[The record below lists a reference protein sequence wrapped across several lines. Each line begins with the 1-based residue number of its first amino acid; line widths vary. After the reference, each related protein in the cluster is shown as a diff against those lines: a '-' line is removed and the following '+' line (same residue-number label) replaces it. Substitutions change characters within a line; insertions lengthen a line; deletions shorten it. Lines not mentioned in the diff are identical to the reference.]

1 MVRLPQWL
9 RKNQEATFVLYHC
22 RVSECGAASPLAGA
36 GLATE
41 PRSTPEVL
49 QKLAKRFPGN
59 PSDLSAIF
67 PVGPMHILLLEDD
80 IELGGA
86 IKHALEQ
93 QSYAV
98 TWLTDGRSGAAALP
112 DALFD
117 LILLDLGLPGRDG
130 IDLLLEARRN
140 GIRTPILIMTA
151 RDTPEARIKG
161 LDMGADDY
169 LVKPFHLGELAARIR
184 SLTRRAQGLVDN
196 RIEVGGL
203 VLDLATTDVVFRGER
218 ITLTRRE
225 FAVLRILMERAGRI
239 VRRES
244 LESSVYGFDTV
255 VDRNAIEVHVHWL
268 RRKLSPE
275 LIHTVRGIGYM
286 MPREPK

>member
-1 MVRLPQWL
+1 
-9 RKNQEATFVLYHC
+9 
-22 RVSECGAASPLAGA
+22 
-36 GLATE
+36 
-41 PRSTPEVL
+41 
-49 QKLAKRFPGN
+49 
-59 PSDLSAIF
+59 
-67 PVGPMHILLLEDD
+67 MHILLLEDD

-98 TWLTDGRSGAAALP
+98 TWLTDGRSGASALP

-117 LILLDLGLPGRDG
+117 LVLLDLGLPGRDG
-130 IDLLLEARRN
+130 IELLLEARRS
-140 GIRTPILIMTA
+140 GIKTPILIMTA
-151 RDTPEARIKG
+151 RDAPEARIRG

-203 VLDLATTDVVFRGER
+203 ALDLATTDVTFRGER
-218 ITLTRRE
+218 IALTRRE

-244 LESSVYGFDTV
+244 LEGSVYGFDTV

-286 MPREPK
+286 MPREPKCPPTASAPG